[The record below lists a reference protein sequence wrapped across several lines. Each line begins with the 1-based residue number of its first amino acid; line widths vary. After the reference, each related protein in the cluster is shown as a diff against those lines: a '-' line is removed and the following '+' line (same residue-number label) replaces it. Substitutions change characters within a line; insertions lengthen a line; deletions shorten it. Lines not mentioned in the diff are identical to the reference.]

1 MTRLIVAICSTTG
14 PGSGKSTFM
23 ETVVKPALPDA
34 YHLRFSDPI
43 VSFLCEGLSCLHGL
57 GRSDYEALK
66 RDELLPGITGRD
78 FMIAAGDTLR
88 KTLRPSFYSD
98 ILKVRLRK
106 LPADVAVIIDDMRK
120 LPELS
125 TLENLVELGERLLII
140 NVKKPGKSI
149 LSNDC
154 EFTEWKLRRDVE
166 AANNPWAFRY
176 MEVTWDKFGSFK
188 HVYMTG
194 GPN

>member
-14 PGSGKSTFM
+14 PGSGKSTYM

-57 GRSDYEALK
+57 GRPDYEALK

-88 KTLRPSFYSD
+88 NALRPSFYSD
-98 ILKVRLRK
+98 ILKERITK
-106 LPADVAVIIDDMRK
+106 LPSDATVIIDDMRK

-125 TLENLVELGERLLII
+125 MLEALADLGDRLLII
-140 NVKKPGKSI
+140 NVKKPWNTVF
-149 LSNDC
+149 LNDC

-166 AANNPWAFRY
+166 SANRTRAFRY
-176 MEVTWDKFGSFK
+176 MEVTWDKHGSFK
-188 HVYMTG
+188 RVYLTG
-194 GPN
+194 GPS